1 MHIEIGYE
9 IKDGKLHAW
18 SHIPKK
24 ELNMTDLEENAYN
37 KILNLISDS
46 ADLSKVHLEKNSDA
60 YTSLVYGKY
69 NDFVRFKLT
78 ERTKWI
84 SIRMIP
90 SDRQANKDN
99 PLFADQKNKNQL
111 HWKVKIKNIDE
122 ISSYQKFIINAC
134 LLNPCE

>member
-1 MHIEIGYE
+1 MYIEIGYE
-9 IKDGKLHAW
+9 IKDGKLYAW

-24 ELNMTDLEENAYN
+24 ELNMTDLEESAYN
-37 KILNLISDS
+37 KILNLISES

-122 ISSYQKFIINAC
+122 IFSYQKFIINAC
-134 LLNPCE
+134 LLNPC

>member
-1 MHIEIGYE
+1 MYIEIGYE
-9 IKDGKLHAW
+9 IKDGKLYAW

-24 ELNMTDLEENAYN
+24 ELNMTDLEESAYN
-37 KILNLISDS
+37 KILNLISES

-122 ISSYQKFIINAC
+122 IFSYQT
-134 LLNPCE
+134 LS